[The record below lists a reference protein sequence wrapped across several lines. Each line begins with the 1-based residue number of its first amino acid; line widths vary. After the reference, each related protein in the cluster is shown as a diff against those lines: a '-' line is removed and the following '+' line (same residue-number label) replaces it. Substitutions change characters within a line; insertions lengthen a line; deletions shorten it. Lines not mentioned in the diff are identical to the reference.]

1 MIYVDKE
8 SKHDIYLNNCGI
20 AGTHFFSMMFWSTG
34 SMIHAAAMDGSGQ
47 KLLHS
52 CFQNGGC
59 SLLTVDIHGKS
70 KLFYI
75 QGKPVLVGRSVGI

>member
-1 MIYVDKE
+1 
-8 SKHDIYLNNCGI
+8 
-20 AGTHFFSMMFWSTG
+20 
-34 SMIHAAAMDGSGQ
+34 MIHAAAMDGSGQ

>member
-1 MIYVDKE
+1 
-8 SKHDIYLNNCGI
+8 
-20 AGTHFFSMMFWSTG
+20 
-34 SMIHAAAMDGSGQ
+34 MIHAAAMDGSGQ

-52 CFQNGGC
+52 CFQSGGC

-75 QGKPVLVGRSVGI
+75 YKVNSIWSIDQSVYKYNKYFTLQCTYIISLKIRHVTFWTLT